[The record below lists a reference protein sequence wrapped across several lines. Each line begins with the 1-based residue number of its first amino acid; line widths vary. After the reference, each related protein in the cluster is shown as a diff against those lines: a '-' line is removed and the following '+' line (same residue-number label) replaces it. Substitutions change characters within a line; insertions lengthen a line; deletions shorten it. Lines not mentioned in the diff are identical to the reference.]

1 MLCLDEPT
9 NHLDV
14 AGREGLEQAI
24 AEFPGAVL
32 LITHDRQ
39 LLASASNRILALENQ
54 RLRTF
59 DGGFDAFIRAA
70 ADATPARRTDTA
82 AAQPAKPSAPTS
94 SAAPTKIRNPMMFQ
108 KLEEQIFALEEE
120 LESVR
125 TAMTQEENYLDAAR
139 MRDLQ
144 EREAKLD
151 ADLAA
156 AYERWE
162 NWNEG

>member
-1 MLCLDEPT
+1 
-9 NHLDV
+9 
-14 AGREGLEQAI
+14 
-24 AEFPGAVL
+24 
-32 LITHDRQ
+32 
-39 LLASASNRILALENQ
+39 
-54 RLRTF
+54 
-59 DGGFDAFIRAA
+59 
-70 ADATPARRTDTA
+70 
-82 AAQPAKPSAPTS
+82 
-94 SAAPTKIRNPMMFQ
+94 MFQ

>member
-1 MLCLDEPT
+1 M
-9 NHLDV
+9 N
-14 AGREGLEQAI
+14 
-24 AEFPGAVL
+24 
-32 LITHDRQ
+32 
-39 LLASASNRILALENQ
+39 N
-54 RLRTF
+54 
-59 DGGFDAFIRAA
+59 
-70 ADATPARRTDTA
+70 TA

-94 SAAPTKIRNPMMFQ
+94 STAPTKIRNPMMFQ